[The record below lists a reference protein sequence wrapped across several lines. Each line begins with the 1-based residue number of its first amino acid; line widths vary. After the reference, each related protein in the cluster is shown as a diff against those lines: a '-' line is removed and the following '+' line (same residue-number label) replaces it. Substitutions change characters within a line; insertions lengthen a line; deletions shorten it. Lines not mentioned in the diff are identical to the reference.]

1 MKLLAWNVRGLSS
14 PQKRAQIK
22 SVILNYDP
30 FIVILTETKT
40 HSYNPLF
47 VKSMWG
53 KKEIKWA
60 AKESSGSSGGIL
72 VLWDDLENSCI
83 NIHEESYTLSI
94 NFQSVKDPTW

>member
-1 MKLLAWNVRGLSS
+1 
-14 PQKRAQIK
+14 
-22 SVILNYDP
+22 
-30 FIVILTETKT
+30 
-40 HSYNPLF
+40 
-47 VKSMWG
+47 MWG

-94 NFQSVKDPTW
+94 NFQSVKDPT